1 MRLDFYGVTN
11 NRLSFLST
19 PTALPIRSYISRLI
33 NNSLDSSLFGW
44 SSRRHRSILCLLRAT
59 WVKTHLIRLWMEP
72 LVIAIVWAYQLSF
85 MALFL
90 IVCSCLVSWESLTRC
105 KAIIILTKW
114 RSEIVLWAHNACD
127 RLTIIV
133 WYKILHEVPLWRL
146 NIPSLL
152 LLCISLLISTLFS
165 TVSDS
170 TSHRSR
176 HYFRVIPTLLFR
188 RRFWNSL
195 LTAIYS

>member
-1 MRLDFYGVTN
+1 MRLDFYRVTN
-11 NRLSFLST
+11 NRLSFLSA

-33 NNSLDSSLFGW
+33 NNSLHSSLFCW
-44 SSRRHRSILCLLRAT
+44 SSWRHRSILCLLRAT
-59 WVKTHLIRLWMEP
+59 WVKAHLIRLWMET
-72 LVIAIVWAYQLSF
+72 LVIAIIWAYQLSF

-90 IVCSCLVSWESLTRC
+90 IVCSSLVSWEGLIWC

-114 RSEIVLWAHNACD
+114 RSEIVLWAHYSCN

-133 WYKILHEVPLWRL
+133 WYKILHEISLWRL
-146 NIPSLL
+146 NITSLL

-165 TVSDS
+165 TVRYS

-195 LTAIYS
+195 FTPVYS